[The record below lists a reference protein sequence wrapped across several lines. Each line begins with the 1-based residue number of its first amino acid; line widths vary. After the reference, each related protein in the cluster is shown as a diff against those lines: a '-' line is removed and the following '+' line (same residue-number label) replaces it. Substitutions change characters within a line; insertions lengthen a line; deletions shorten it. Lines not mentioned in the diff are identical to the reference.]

1 MTGSRTLDT
10 LISLAAI
17 AVMVLLARLVFPA
30 PAAKVTEAEAR
41 DRLALDEPDFTP
53 SAWLIDDNGRAAL
66 AESASGEFAL
76 VKRLGLDLATRR
88 FRKGDMKVGDTKD
101 DLVLKSG
108 DVTLPEVRISNPAAQ
123 DWALKLVARGDR

>member
-1 MTGSRTLDT
+1 MTGNLLLDT

-17 AVMVLLARLVFPA
+17 AAMVLLARLVFPA
-30 PAAKVTEAEAR
+30 PATKVTEAEAR

-53 SAWLIDDNGRAAL
+53 NAWLIDDNGRAAL
-66 AESASGEFAL
+66 AESTSGEFAL
-76 VKRLGLDLATRR
+76 VKRLGLDLAIRR
-88 FRKGDMKVGDTKD
+88 FRKGDMQIGDTKD